1 MSLSINIIKSNK
13 NSSACGGLA
22 GEDKDEGRRVVVV
35 FLHTL
40 NKQTISVSTVRQSAL
55 QGKTFPPKGV
65 MMTRNS
71 LYLCNRRFS
80 EGKRGAS
87 TEPVVNAVYRRL
99 C

>member
-22 GEDKDEGRRVVVV
+22 GEDKDEGRGVVVV
-35 FLHTL
+35 FLHIL
-40 NKQTISVSTVRQSAL
+40 NKQTISSVRQSAL
-55 QGKTFPPKGV
+55 RGKTFPPEGV

>member
-1 MSLSINIIKSNK
+1 MW
-13 NSSACGGLA
+13 GLA

-40 NKQTISVSTVRQSAL
+40 NKQTISSVRQSAL
-55 QGKTFPPKGV
+55 HGKTFPPKGV